1 MNKIALRACVPDNIG
16 LRAVP
21 EKISSVRGMMRQSRA
36 EADKLY
42 LFAVHMQKKTTLM
55 RFSHR
60 FHPNF
65 MVSVRHLAHF
75 AGFLNACNP
84 AVLVL
89 VQLGCHFFIDLSNL
103 VLCPGHDTVM
113 CKPWIMLSSGIVS
126 TC

>member
-1 MNKIALRACVPDNIG
+1 
-16 LRAVP
+16 
-21 EKISSVRGMMRQSRA
+21 MMRHSRA
-36 EADKLY
+36 EADKFFVFTLY
-42 LFAVHMQKKTTLM
+42 TCRKIKT
-55 RFSHR
+55 RFSHLV
-60 FHPNF
+60 HPNF

-89 VQLGCHFFIDLSNL
+89 MQLGCHYFIDLSNF

-113 CKPWIMLSSGIVS
+113 CKLWIMLSSGIVS